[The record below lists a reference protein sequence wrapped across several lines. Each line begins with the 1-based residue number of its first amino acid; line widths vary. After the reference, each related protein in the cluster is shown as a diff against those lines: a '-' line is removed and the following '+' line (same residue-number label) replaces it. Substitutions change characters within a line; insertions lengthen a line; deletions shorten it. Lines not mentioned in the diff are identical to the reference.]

1 MAGKCED
8 TKSVVSQS
16 ASRAIRSINVARKR
30 AIIEQT
36 STRLFSER
44 AQPFKDVP
52 SKRELLQSEESIR
65 VLRWGDIPSP
75 NYTARLVAPQST
87 GGLE

>member
-1 MAGKCED
+1 MRRHEKRGKPKRL
-8 TKSVVSQS
+8 KSYSLDQS
-16 ASRAIRSINVARKR
+16 GEETTIT
-30 AIIEQT
+30 EQA

-65 VLRWGDIPSP
+65 VLHWGDIPSP
-75 NYTARLVAPQST
+75 NYRARLVAPQST